1 MCKFMC
7 KTFGVISVKIA
18 KQKWQVPAALHSMP
32 EVDLETFYLDLVRD
46 LPELFCLRRVSL

>member
-18 KQKWQVPAALHSMP
+18 KQKWQVPAVFNRMP
-32 EVDLETFYLDLVRD
+32 EGDLETFYLDLVRD
-46 LPELFCLRRVSL
+46 RPELFSPPARC